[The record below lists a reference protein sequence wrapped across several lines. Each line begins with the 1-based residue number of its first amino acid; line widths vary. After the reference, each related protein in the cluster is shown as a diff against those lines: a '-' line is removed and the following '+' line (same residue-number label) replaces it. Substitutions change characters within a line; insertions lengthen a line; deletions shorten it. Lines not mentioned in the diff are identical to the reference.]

1 MSSERSSAAP
11 AAPEQAASPSMSARI
26 GAEVLGTFILVL
38 GGAGTAILAA
48 NFPDAETNSLGVGLL
63 GVSLAFGLTVLVAI
77 YAVGYISGG
86 HFNPA
91 VTVGL
96 AVARRFEWNDV
107 PVYIGAQLVGGAL
120 ASTVIF
126 AIAAGGPD
134 GFLDAARDSGFAS
147 NGYGDHSPGGFNLA
161 AAAVSEVTLTAVFL
175 FIILGI
181 TDRRASAGF
190 AGLTVGLT
198 LALIHLVSIP
208 VTNTS
213 VNPARSVATAI
224 YGESWALEQL
234 WLFIIAPIA
243 GAAIAAAV
251 HRAVLEGAQD
261 RTSG

>member
-1 MSSERSSAAP
+1 MPRQRSSAAP
-11 AAPEQAASPSMSARI
+11 SAPEQPASPSMTARL
-26 GAEVLGTFILVL
+26 GAEVLGTFILVF
-38 GGAGTAILAA
+38 GGAGTAIFAA
-48 NFPDAETNSLGVGLL
+48 NFPDAQGNTLGVGLL

-96 AVARRFEWNDV
+96 AVARRFKWEDV
-107 PVYIGAQLVGGAL
+107 PFYIGSQLIGGAVATTL
-120 ASTVIF
+120 LF

-134 GFLDAARDSGFAS
+134 GFLDAARDGGFAS
-147 NGYGDHSPGGFNLA
+147 NGFGDHSPGGFNLA
-161 AAAVSEVTLTAVFL
+161 AAAISEVTLTAVFL

-190 AGLTVGLT
+190 AGLTIGLT
-198 LALIHLVSIP
+198 LALIHLISIP

-234 WLFIIAPIA
+234 WLFIVAPIA
-243 GAAIAAAV
+243 GAVIAAVV
-251 HRAVLEGAQD
+251 HRAIFEGQQG
-261 RTSG
+261 R

>member
-1 MSSERSSAAP
+1 MPRQRNTAAP
-11 AAPEQAASPSMSARI
+11 AAPEQAASPSRTARL

-38 GGAGTAILAA
+38 GGAGTAIFAA
-48 NFPDAETNSLGVGLL
+48 NFPESQANTLGVGLL

-91 VTVGL
+91 VTIGL
-96 AVARRFEWNDV
+96 AVARRFGWNDV
-107 PVYIGAQLVGGAL
+107 PLYVGAQVAGGVF

-134 GFLDAARDSGFAS
+134 GFLDAARDGGFAS

-161 AAAVSEVTLTAVFL
+161 AAAISEVTLTAVFL

-208 VTNTS
+208 ITNTS
-213 VNPARSVATAI
+213 VNPARSIATAI

-234 WLFIIAPIA
+234 WLFIVAPIA
-243 GAAIAAAV
+243 GAALAAVV
-251 HRAVLEGAQD
+251 HRAVFEGNQ
-261 RTSG
+261 GK